1 MLFYLSLIDTEEEK
15 SKFDIFEMVN
25 VNFYG
30 VNELCSYEFEIVEK
44 GGAFDNYIISL
55 YRTED
60 DKLLFLL

>member
-1 MLFYLSLIDTEEEK
+1 
-15 SKFDIFEMVN
+15 MVN

-44 GGAFDNYIISL
+44 EKAFDNYIISL